1 MAQFN
6 YTEVLP
12 FAFRKLFEQQL
23 TVLKATGR
31 MPSASGPLSRLL
43 CACYQPKHNTTDAA
57 TASEGK
63 LALEEDYEEEEYGKP
78 VHLDTRPERSSV
90 VQAHPPLASSESSIA
105 EPTHR
110 SFSKL
115 VNLNMWDLRQEGV
128 SEEGV

>member
-1 MAQFN
+1 MLSQLVN
-6 YTEVLP
+6 KLGDLH
-12 FAFRKLFEQQL
+12 FR
-23 TVLKATGR
+23 LKATGR

-110 SFSKL
+110 SFSK
-115 VNLNMWDLRQEGV
+115 VRFFVAATWY
-128 SEEGV
+128 S